1 MSLTK
6 ICIAGMVAVMLISA
20 CNVDQ
25 SSKGSYMINY
35 DQALA
40 GTDPAKIPP
49 PVTGST
55 QEKAAHN
62 KFRNFYK
69 VFSASVIRAEIDS
82 LYAPDAYF
90 RDGFREVHGIDAI
103 KAYFLS
109 STETFEECIFDIQD
123 AAAHNGNYYFRWIM
137 HLKLKRNP
145 KETLRI
151 VGMSHVRFNAEG
163 LVTFHQDYWD
173 TGIIYEEAPGLG
185 RIITWIRN
193 RI

>member
-6 ICIAGMVAVMLISA
+6 ICIAGVLAVMLISA
-20 CNVDQ
+20 CSVDQ
-25 SSKGSYMINY
+25 SSRGSYMINY

-49 PVTGST
+49 PGMGST
-55 QEKAAHN
+55 QEKTACD

-69 VFSASVIRAEIDS
+69 IFSASVIRAEIDG

-103 KAYFLS
+103 KAYFLN

-145 KETLRI
+145 KETLRV

-163 LVTFHQDYWD
+163 LVIFHQDYWD
-173 TGIIYEEAPGLG
+173 TSIIYEEAPGLG
-185 RIITWIRN
+185 RIITWIRK